1 MSSIPAAI
9 DSVHIQG
16 FRSLA
21 DFRLDGLP
29 NATVLI
35 GANGSGKSNFFRFF
49 EMLHWMLDMHR
60 LWEFIERY
68 GGADDQL
75 FGGSEYTKRMN
86 ASLRIR
92 TENRQSDYRFS
103 LAYANPDRLVF
114 VDEAFRASPQDFSH
128 SDIKTWESLNSQ
140 GKSEAEIINFGQFSR
155 DKIAAYD
162 APRAGEIIASDI
174 VELLKDCSIYQ
185 FQDTSF
191 TSNFKKKCDVEDCE
205 RLRSDGGNLAAV
217 LYRLKHHDI
226 RRYERVL
233 MHIGRVMP
241 TFDCF
246 QIEERHGKVFLQWKI
261 KGMEKVIGSHLTS
274 DGALRVFALMTLLN
288 LPSEMLPKVLLID
301 MPELG
306 LHPVAVELVAEMIGI
321 LALDRQVIVATQS
334 PLLIDYFEIDQIVV
348 LELRNGRTEC
358 KKLCRKDYLMW
369 VDEESVPIQQDP
381 HWELYT
387 PGQLWQMNLF
397 GGRP

>member
-1 MSSIPAAI
+1 MSNVPAAI

-49 EMLHWMLDMHR
+49 EMLHWMLDRHCLR
-60 LWEFIERY
+60 EFIERY

-92 TENRQSDYRFS
+92 TEKGQSDYRFS
-103 LAYANPDRLVF
+103 LAYVNPNRLVF
-114 VDEAFRASPQDFSH
+114 VDEAFRSSPHDFSR
-128 SDIKTWESLNSQ
+128 SDMKTWQPLNSQ
-140 GKSEAEIINFGQFSR
+140 GKSEAEIINFGQLSR
-155 DKIAAYD
+155 GKIAAYD
-162 APRAGEIIASDI
+162 VPWMGQIIAADI
-174 VELLKDCSIYQ
+174 VQLLNNCSIYQ

-191 TSNFKKKCDVEDCE
+191 TSGFKEEWNVEDCQG
-205 RLRSDGGNLAAV
+205 LRPDGGNLAAV
-217 LYRLKHHDI
+217 LYRLKHYDV
-226 RRYERVL
+226 RQYERIS

-246 QIEERHGKVFLQWKI
+246 RIEERYGKVFLQWKI
-261 KGMEKVIGSHLTS
+261 KGMDKVIGAHLTS

-301 MPELG
+301 VPELG

-334 PLLIDYFEIDQIVV
+334 PLLIDYFEIGQIVV

-358 KKLCRKDYLMW
+358 KKLRRKDYLMW
-369 VDEESVPIQQDP
+369 VDEESVPMQQDP

>member
-1 MSSIPAAI
+1 
-9 DSVHIQG
+9 
-16 FRSLA
+16 
-21 DFRLDGLP
+21 
-29 NATVLI
+29 
-35 GANGSGKSNFFRFF
+35 
-49 EMLHWMLDMHR
+49 MHR

-75 FGGSEYTKRMN
+75 FGGSEYTKRIN

-92 TENRQSDYRFS
+92 TENGQSDYRFS
-103 LAYANPDRLVF
+103 LAYAKPDRLVF
-114 VDEAFRASPQDFSH
+114 VDEAFRSSPQDFSH

-140 GKSEAEIINFGQFSR
+140 GKSEAEIVNFGQFSR
-155 DKIAAYD
+155 SKIAACD
-162 APRAGEIIASDI
+162 ALRAGEVIALEI
-174 VELLKDCSIYQ
+174 VELFKNCSIYQ
-185 FQDTSF
+185 FQGTSLA
-191 TSNFKKKCDVEDCE
+191 SDSKKKWDVEDCGS
-205 RLRSDGGNLAAV
+205 LHSDGGNLAAV
-217 LYRLKHHDI
+217 LYRLKHHDV
-226 RRYERVL
+226 RRYERIS

-246 QIEERHGKVFLQWKI
+246 RIEERHGNVFLQWKI

-274 DGALRVFALMTLLN
+274 DGALRVFALITLLN

-301 MPELG
+301 VPELG
-306 LHPVAVELVAEMIGI
+306 LHPVAVELIAEMIGI

-369 VDEESVPIQQDP
+369 VDEESVPAQQDP